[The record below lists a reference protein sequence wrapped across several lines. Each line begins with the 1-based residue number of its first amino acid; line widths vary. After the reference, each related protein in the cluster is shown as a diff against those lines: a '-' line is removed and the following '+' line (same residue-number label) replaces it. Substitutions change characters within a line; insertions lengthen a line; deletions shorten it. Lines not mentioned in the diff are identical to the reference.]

1 MNFELPHLT
10 INCDSLFFLFIYV
23 DDQICIQKFTKR
35 NAIQVFLVLAYS
47 LSFYMIFHHISHSL
61 LVLREQLIFIEGEDT
76 HTMHNA
82 LYAKYIMFKYVLRLQ
97 SVFGFLMSVKQAV
110 DMFFG
115 TSSYC
120 ICLTRKFQGAMQ
132 LVAMAEVLV

>member
-1 MNFELPHLT
+1 M
-10 INCDSLFFLFIYV
+10 FIYV
-23 DDQICIQKFTKR
+23 DDRICIQKFTKR

-82 LYAKYIMFKYVLRLQ
+82 LYAKYIMFKYVLQLQ